1 MYLPRKDVCTLP
13 NIQTGLG
20 IQNRLTYDNSS
31 TCVSITIVCSDGEV
45 EVFVGR
51 YANSDGGGVSI

>member
-1 MYLPRKDVCTLP
+1 M
-13 NIQTGLG
+13 QTGLC
-20 IQNRLTYDNSS
+20 IQNRLTYANSS

-51 YANSDGGGVSI
+51 YRNSDGGGVSI